1 MVKIL
6 NISEKPTFDLQD
18 IVLTNFFEG
27 DKFLLFKTKDI
38 YQFNKVYWNITI
50 RSRVMREDRQEFKYV
65 ENVIS
70 AVIDAWFNWYLCWK
84 IKLTNAWVLLCKN
97 AKNLNDIVDFF
108 RWCQQIYLFQ
118 SLAWNY
124 YNWTSNQPDLEPD
137 IIFTL

>member
-18 IVLTNFFEG
+18 IVLTNFIED
-27 DKFLLFKTKDI
+27 DKLLLFRTKDI
-38 YQFNKVYWNITI
+38 YQFNKVYWNLSI
-50 RSRVMREDRQEFKYV
+50 RSRVMREDKQEFKYV

-70 AVIDAWFNWYLCWK
+70 AIIDAWYNWYLCWK
-84 IKLTNAWVLLCKN
+84 IKLTNAWVELCKN
-97 AKNLNDIVDFF
+97 TKDLNDIVDCFK
-108 RWCQQIYLFQ
+108 WCQQIYLFQ